1 MRNADDV
8 AYEVRRYINHVAS
21 GFMPDVPTVTF
32 VRHGR
37 LR

>member
-8 AYEVRRYINHVAS
+8 AHEVRRYISHVAS
-21 GFMPDVPTVTF
+21 GFMPDVRTVTS